1 MFSCE
6 FFEIFKNTLFTEHLR
21 TTASAVYRV
30 CVENRLILEPKYS
43 SNGKECKVTSLNYI
57 NNFPFLRLCLKLVQ
71 GFIKFTKAMSL

>member
-30 CVENRLILEPKYS
+30 YVENRLILEP
-43 SNGKECKVTSLNYI
+43 NTLLMARNV
-57 NNFPFLRLCLKLVQ
+57 KLLP
-71 GFIKFTKAMSL
+71 GTILIIFHS

>member
-21 TTASAVYRV
+21 T
-30 CVENRLILEPKYS
+30 EYS
-43 SNGKECKVTSLNYI
+43 SKGKECKVTSLNYI